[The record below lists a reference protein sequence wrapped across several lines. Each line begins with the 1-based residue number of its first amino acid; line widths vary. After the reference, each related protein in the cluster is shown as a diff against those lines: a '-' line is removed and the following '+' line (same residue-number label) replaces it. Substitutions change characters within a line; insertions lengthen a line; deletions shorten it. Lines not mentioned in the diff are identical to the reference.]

1 MVSHNLILKS
11 LGRLNS
17 HLGEPQSLVL
27 GGGPR
32 VHGGEQE
39 GVEGVHLPP
48 DTGRCVL
55 VASGPVRSL
64 KGHGTQLRGVG
75 VWWEGVH
82 STWEQEEGLK
92 KERTLV

>member
-1 MVSHNLILKS
+1 MVSHILILKS
-11 LGRLNS
+11 LGPSLNS

-39 GVEGVHLPP
+39 GVEGVHLHPHP
-48 DTGRCVL
+48 GRCVL

-82 STWEQEEGLK
+82 STWGRGE
-92 KERTLV
+92 

>member
-11 LGRLNS
+11 LGPSLNS
-17 HLGEPQSLVL
+17 HLGEPQLLVL

-32 VHGGEQE
+32 LHGGEQ
-39 GVEGVHLPP
+39 G
-48 DTGRCVL
+48 
-55 VASGPVRSL
+55 AVRSL

-82 STWEQEEGLK
+82 STWGRGE
-92 KERTLV
+92 